1 MLVGA
6 AREGE
11 ETSQV
16 AGVWGNTPALGLGRV
31 CVLWGARGAC
41 LPAQPPSR
49 SLSLGG
55 SAEDSGCQG
64 VSQPSPAALPDVGPH
79 QAM

>member
-1 MLVGA
+1 MGA

-11 ETSQV
+11 ETSQGL
-16 AGVWGNTPALGLGRV
+16 GVWGNTPALSLGQV
-31 CVLWGARGAC
+31 CVLWGARG

-49 SLSLGG
+49 SLSLWG
-55 SAEDSGCQG
+55 SAEDGGAGCQG